1 MALVSPNTWTG
12 PRSDDATA
20 LPRGVLDRLDAR
32 RSALAEVDVP
42 VEIEAEAE
50 PPPDLLELVGSE
62 ALVEPFLDPGPGGVA
77 GADLIEVVDVSE
89 GVDGIV
95 NLVDMAPLSP
105 SALAAVSPAIPS
117 LDSPLP
123 AEHVGPLT
131 VEEEQ
136 QLARRWRDRS
146 EQNALR
152 RLVQA
157 HLGLVIRI
165 AREFRHSGPAMEDL
179 IQEGNLGLTI
189 AAQRFDPDRATRL
202 STFAT
207 YWIRACMMEHVV
219 RSHGPVRIGTTRAQR
234 KIFFGLSRARR
245 KLESSGAPADAEA
258 LAGVLGVEPQDV
270 ESMVP
275 RLSGRDVALDA
286 PRGSD
291 DERPSSALLA
301 DQSPTPE
308 EMVACVEEDG
318 ARKALL
324 LDALKVLD
332 KRERTIIRARH
343 MSQRPATL
351 AALGKKFNISRERV
365 RQLELRAVNKLRQ
378 RCGVCVAANSGSA
391 ERAEADEPMSAEAG
405 R

>member
-1 MALVSPNTWTG
+1 MALVSPKTLMGTRRDAMTRGRILHRVAVDG
-12 PRSDDATA
+12 PFGGRAPSLLDEPGRLAAAMGEPAGLEA
-20 LPRGVLDRLDAR
+20 LPTSPLTLD
-32 RSALAEVDVP
+32 V
-42 VEIEAEAE
+42 VESGSSLPSSTIGPAQA
-50 PPPDLLELVGSE
+50 PEL
-62 ALVEPFLDPGPGGVA
+62 
-77 GADLIEVVDVSE
+77 
-89 GVDGIV
+89 
-95 NLVDMAPLSP
+95 LVDTG
-105 SALAAVSPAIPS
+105 
-117 LDSPLP
+117 PLP
-123 AEHVGPLT
+123 AERVGPLS
-131 VEEEQ
+131 VQDEQ
-136 QLARRWRDRS
+136 RLARRWRMQEDQ
-146 EQNALR
+146 EALR

-165 AREFRHSGPAMEDL
+165 AREFRHSGPSMDDL

-189 AAQRFDPDRATRL
+189 AAQRFDPTRATRL

-245 KLESSGAPADAEA
+245 KLESNGTPADIEA
-258 LAGVLGVEPQDV
+258 LAGVLGVEPADV

-275 RLSGRDVALDA
+275 RLSGRDIALDA

-301 DQSPTPE
+301 DASPTPE
-308 EMVACVEEDG
+308 EMVAGVEEDD
-318 ARKALL
+318 ARRSLL
-324 LDALKVLD
+324 REALKVLD
-332 KRERTIIRARH
+332 NRERTIIRARH

-378 RCGVCVAANSGSA
+378 RCGIPLGGVMPEHGADDEAN
-391 ERAEADEPMSAEAG
+391 
-405 R
+405 